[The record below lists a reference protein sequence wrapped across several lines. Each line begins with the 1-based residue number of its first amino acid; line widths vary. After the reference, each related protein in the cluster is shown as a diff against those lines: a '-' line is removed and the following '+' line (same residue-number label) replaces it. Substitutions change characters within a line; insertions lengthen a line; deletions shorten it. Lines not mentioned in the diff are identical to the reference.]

1 VVGGRCPLVL
11 RRLGPGTGGTRCRG
25 PGPDCGDAGADDD
38 RGDDQHDA
46 AGAGDDRAED
56 RRRPPGGDVAIG
68 HAEGHAHDAAT
79 DDAATGH
86 GADEATQA
94 RRRVG
99 WVVNTTTDTTFES
112 LTFDALG
119 TTVLIEACADIAGA
133 EREVRAVLLAIDA
146 ACSRFRD
153 DSELMVVN
161 RSGGRPVVLSALA
174 ARAVRVALDAAART
188 GGAVDPTVGAAVR
201 TLGYDITFEQLPSER
216 PPVVRFVDTAGWR
229 TVRLDTDGTVRV
241 PDGVVLD
248 LGATAKA
255 LAADLAAERA
265 AVTTGHGVLVSI
277 GGDIAVA
284 GEPPRDGWS
293 VGISD
298 SHRTAFADVD
308 ETVTLWRGGLATSS
322 TTVRRWRAGD
332 TTLHHI
338 VDPATGRPASG
349 WRTVTAVADTCV
361 DANVL
366 ATWGVIHGP
375 GGAARAGCPY
385 RAVTD
390 AGAVV
395 RGNGWP
401 EQS

>member
-1 VVGGRCPLVL
+1 MVGGRCPLVL

-56 RRRPPGGDVAIG
+56 RRRPPGDDVAIG
-68 HAEGHAHDAAT
+68 HAEGHAHDAAN
-79 DDAATGH
+79 DDATAGH

-112 LTFDALG
+112 VTFDALG
-119 TTVLIEACADIAGA
+119 TTVLIEACADITGA

-216 PPVVRFVDTAGWR
+216 PPVVHFVDTPGWR
-229 TVRLDTDGTVRV
+229 TVRLDADGTVRV

-265 AVTTGHGVLVSI
+265 AVTTGRGVLVSI

-284 GEPPRDGWS
+284 GEPPATAGAS
-293 VGISD
+293 ASPT
-298 SHRTAFADVD
+298 RTAP
-308 ETVTLWRGGLATSS
+308 RSPTS
-322 TTVRRWRAGD
+322 T
-332 TTLHHI
+332 
-338 VDPATGRPASG
+338 RPSP
-349 WRTVTAVADTCV
+349 C
-361 DANVL
+361 
-366 ATWGVIHGP
+366 
-375 GGAARAGCPY
+375 
-385 RAVTD
+385 
-390 AGAVV
+390 GAVV
-395 RGNGWP
+395 WRPRRRRCAAGAPATPPFITSSIRRPGARQVAGAPSPRSPTPASTPTCSPRGA
-401 EQS
+401 